1 MAAFI
6 ITRDYISE
14 GSAKATGTIGPRNAS
29 DRDEARL
36 RRGEGTKFRM
46 LDDDGNVYYHGRR
59 LDGSDCEAEYEEYN
73 GEPEFSPLD
82 CFGRPN
88 AGCTDIQE
96 KDENGK
102 WRSI

>member
-14 GSAKATGTIGPRNAS
+14 GSAKATGTIGPAMAT

-36 RRGEGTKFRM
+36 RNGEGVKFRM

-59 LDGSDCEAEYEEYN
+59 LEDAECEEQYADLL

-102 WRSI
+102 WQSI

>member
-6 ITRDYISE
+6 ITRDYVAE
-14 GSAKATGTIGPRNAS
+14 GSEKATGLIGPAMATE
-29 DRDEARL
+29 RDVERL
-36 RRGEGTKFRM
+36 KAGEGTKFRM
-46 LDDDGNVYYHGRR
+46 LDDDGRVYYHGRR
-59 LDGSDCEAEYEEYN
+59 LDGSECEEQYEDFY

-102 WRSI
+102 WQSI